1 MNTTPPAIDYK
12 ACMDACQ
19 ACIIACNTCAAA
31 CLKETDVQ
39 MMAACIAQDLECA
52 QVCELA
58 VASMARQSPHVS
70 DICRLCAQICQ
81 ACADECSKHSHDHCQ
96 TCAAACQQ
104 CAMSCNIMGMQSH

>member
-19 ACIIACNTCAAA
+19 ACVIACNTFAAA
-31 CLKETDVQ
+31 CLKESDVQ

-52 QVCELA
+52 QICELA
-58 VASMARQSPHVS
+58 VAAMARQSPHAP

-104 CAMSCNIMGMQSH
+104 CAMSCNLMGMQSH